1 MRTSTHLALGARLGV
16 ESSENTTQG
25 RFSSVVIGKG
35 VVGAGVLL
43 KAGEGSLSSFFTF
56 YLSSCLIVIFFF
68 ILRF

>member
-25 RFSSVVIGKG
+25 RFSSVVIVKG

-56 YLSSCLIVIFFF
+56 I
-68 ILRF
+68 